1 MFETLRLSFHEI
13 YTDILILLHS
23 SFTVEILPLIL
34 VEDPD
39 VFLEG
44 TRLDMIIGLS

>member
-1 MFETLRLSFHEI
+1 MVKFLSK
-13 YTDILILLHS
+13 TCTNILILLHN
-23 SFTVEILPLIL
+23 SFTVEVLSLIL

-44 TRLDMIIGLS
+44 TMIDVVIGLS